1 MAVKPKCN
9 KKIIRHIRRTEN
21 GNCSHFKLN
30 SRLAGNDWSSSHR
43 SRGRSGAGPGYRPAT
58 EATCRGVSVTAGRAP
73 RERTFVSESVFHA
86 VRDRMCSV
94 SSPGPRRL
102 ASDRPAG
109 GPSAVHA
116 APGRAAAPGPGRG
129 APASPGPRG
138 SSRNR
143 RRLPVAAS
151 SSSLEPAALQTQALY
166 VFSLKCF
173 QGGDKAGSGRI
184 NMFHSGAYSFSKA
197 LFPLCSPGGGE
208 DKGPR
213 GHLRAVTPQRG
224 RDGARRR
231 FSTETRVAV
240 HPGAPAAWRQGLGHL
255 LLAVAGDSAGQEGLG
270 CEPWRPIRSATP
282 LQPKGP
288 SSRAGVIPPASF
300 ET

>member
-1 MAVKPKCN
+1 MSRSECYGRAGSAG
-9 KKIIRHIRRTEN
+9 T
-21 GNCSHFKLN
+21 HFRFRERVPRCPRPHVFGLVP
-30 SRLAGNDWSSSHR
+30 RATPPGLGQT
-43 SRGRSGAGPGYRPAT
+43 SRGT
-58 EATCRGVSVTAGRAP
+58 ERCP
-73 RERTFVSESVFHA
+73 R
-86 VRDRMCSV
+86 
-94 SSPGPRRL
+94 SPG
-102 ASDRPAG
+102 A
-109 GPSAVHA
+109 
-116 APGRAAAPGPGRG
+116 RAAAPGPGRG
-129 APASPGPRG
+129 APASPAPGEVPETAVDFLGRPPARV
-138 SSRNR
+138 S
-143 RRLPVAAS
+143 
-151 SSSLEPAALQTQALY
+151 EPAALQTQALY

-197 LFPLCSPGGGE
+197 SFPLCSPGGGG

-213 GHLRAVTPQRG
+213 RHLRAVTPQRG
-224 RDGARRR
+224 RGGARRR

-270 CEPWRPIRSATP
+270 CEPRRPMRSATP

>member
-1 MAVKPKCN
+1 M
-9 KKIIRHIRRTEN
+9 
-21 GNCSHFKLN
+21 
-30 SRLAGNDWSSSHR
+30 
-43 SRGRSGAGPGYRPAT
+43 
-58 EATCRGVSVTAGRAP
+58 SVTAGRAP

-86 VRDRMCSV
+86 VPDRMCSV

-102 ASDRPAG
+102 ASGRPAG
-109 GPSAVHA
+109 GPSAVHT
-116 APGRAAAPGPGRG
+116 APGRGRQLPDLAEEPLPLRAPGEVPETAADFLRRP
-129 APASPGPRG
+129 PARVS
-138 SSRNR
+138 
-143 RRLPVAAS
+143 
-151 SSSLEPAALQTQALY
+151 EPAALQTQALY

-197 LFPLCSPGGGE
+197 LFPLCSPGGGG

-213 GHLRAVTPQRG
+213 RHLRAVTPQRG
-224 RDGARRR
+224 RGGARRR

>member
-1 MAVKPKCN
+1 MSRSECYGRAGSAG
-9 KKIIRHIRRTEN
+9 T
-21 GNCSHFKLN
+21 HFRFRERVPRCPRPHVFGLVP
-30 SRLAGNDWSSSHR
+30 RATPPGLGQT
-43 SRGRSGAGPGYRPAT
+43 SRGTERCPRSPGAGGSSRT
-58 EATCRGVSVTAGRAP
+58 WP
-73 RERTFVSESVFHA
+73 R
-86 VRDRMCSV
+86 
-94 SSPGPRRL
+94 SPCL
-102 ASDRPAG
+102 A
-109 GPSAVHA
+109 
-116 APGRAAAPGPGRG
+116 
-129 APASPGPRG
+129 GPRG

-143 RRLPVAAS
+143 RRLPAAAS

-213 GHLRAVTPQRG
+213 RHLRAVTPQRG
-224 RDGARRR
+224 RGGARRR
-231 FSTETRVAV
+231 FSTETCVAV

-270 CEPWRPIRSATP
+270 CEPRRPMRSATP

>member
-1 MAVKPKCN
+1 MSRSECYGRAGSAGTHFRFRECVPRCP
-9 KKIIRHIRRTEN
+9 RPHIGSRPPGHAAWPRADQQGDRALSTQPRGAGGSSRT
-21 GNCSHFKLN
+21 
-30 SRLAGNDWSSSHR
+30 WPR
-43 SRGRSGAGPGYRPAT
+43 SPCLAGPGEVPETAADFLRRPPA
-58 EATCRGVSVTAGRAP
+58 RVS
-73 RERTFVSESVFHA
+73 
-86 VRDRMCSV
+86 
-94 SSPGPRRL
+94 
-102 ASDRPAG
+102 
-109 GPSAVHA
+109 
-116 APGRAAAPGPGRG
+116 
-129 APASPGPRG
+129 
-138 SSRNR
+138 
-143 RRLPVAAS
+143 
-151 SSSLEPAALQTQALY
+151 EPAALQTQALY

-184 NMFHSGAYSFSKA
+184 NMFHSGAYSFSKPS
-197 LFPLCSPGGGE
+197 FPLCSPGGGE

-224 RDGARRR
+224 RGGARRR
-231 FSTETRVAV
+231 FSTETCVAV

-270 CEPWRPIRSATP
+270 CEPRRPIRSATP